1 MAKAKPT
8 IVEVAADAGV
18 AVGTASRALSGH
30 PAVRDDTRKR
40 VKASARRMGYV
51 PNRMARSLRSG
62 SSMLIGVIVPD
73 IAHGFYGRATKAMQD
88 VLEDAGYQILVM
100 NTERQPKREQ
110 AAVKSLLAHDVAG
123 ILMASSG
130 GVSEAPSVPTV
141 FFDSLEPGLGYANVA
156 QANKEG
162 IDVLVGHLA
171 DFHDYRHI
179 AYLGAPPALT
189 SGIERLEGYR
199 DAMGRRALP
208 VPPELIV
215 LSDGTWSP
223 ESGTAAMR
231 DLLELAQPPEAVVAA
246 SDTLAL
252 GAIQAARDRGLR
264 VPDDLAIVSFDDPFF
279 GAFIEPQLTALMRD
293 ERELGRVAAQ
303 QLLDALRNGA
313 QRRSVEI
320 RLPVE
325 LTIRRSCGCAPS
337 GPARVPAPA

>member
-1 MAKAKPT
+1 
-8 IVEVAADAGV
+8 
-18 AVGTASRALSGH
+18 
-30 PAVRDDTRKR
+30 
-40 VKASARRMGYV
+40 
-51 PNRMARSLRSG
+51 
-62 SSMLIGVIVPD
+62 
-73 IAHGFYGRATKAMQD
+73 
-88 VLEDAGYQILVM
+88 
-100 NTERQPKREQ
+100 
-110 AAVKSLLAHDVAG
+110 
-123 ILMASSG
+123 MASSG

-156 QANKEG
+156 QANKDG

-171 DFHDYRHI
+171 DFHGYRRI

-231 DLLELAQPPEAVVAA
+231 DLLELTEPPEAVVAA

-252 GAIQAARDRGLR
+252 GAIQAARDHGLR

-293 ERELGRVAAQ
+293 ESELGRVAAGSCWTPCATV
-303 QLLDALRNGA
+303 LSGGRSKYAFRWSSRSAAPAAALRRTPPVSLHSPD
-313 QRRSVEI
+313 QRR
-320 RLPVE
+320 
-325 LTIRRSCGCAPS
+325 RRRCG
-337 GPARVPAPA
+337 GR